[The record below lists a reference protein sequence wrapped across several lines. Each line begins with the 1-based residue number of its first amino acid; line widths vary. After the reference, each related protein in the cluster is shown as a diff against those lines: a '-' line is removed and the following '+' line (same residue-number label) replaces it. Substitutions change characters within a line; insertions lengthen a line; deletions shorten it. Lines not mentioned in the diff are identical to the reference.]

1 MKGIANRVVALGK
14 LDGCV
19 AVARCGH
26 AGEPPLVIADLE
38 AGELASVFYLVS
50 HQDVPLEYALL
61 EYESVI
67 AMRAPLQRIAPHTAK
82 HAMRLDGCLA
92 FYGNSEPFDQAKT
105 VHMGGCEWMIPM
117 PESSDLSL
125 MTDKVGKGWFS
136 MLCHR
141 SELIGSGMKQHCRRQ
156 ASR

>member
-1 MKGIANRVVALGK
+1 VGKILIHEAILCIPIMPKPCYLDDQINIGK
-14 LDGCV
+14 LNMNIELLDQEMALEAERFGDHI
-19 AVARCGH
+19 RWYCGVH
-26 AGEPPLVIADLE
+26 PQSDLGRELCDLE

-105 VHMGGCEWMIPM
+105 VHMGGCEWMI
-117 PESSDLSL
+117 SDN
-125 MTDKVGKGWFS
+125 
-136 MLCHR
+136 R
-141 SELIGSGMKQHCRRQ
+141 
-156 ASR
+156 